1 MAGPTTAQAIG
12 AFAAQIEALNKR
24 LDLDRDDRKEADKE
38 IIANRAAVSRALLEL
53 GHSHAD
59 NAARLDRIEP
69 VVAMVSSAKSKFA
82 GAMVV
87 LGLIGTLFIFGV
99 VYFKDAIL
107 RLIFGG

>member
-82 GAMVV
+82 GAMVI

>member
-24 LDLDRDDRKEADKE
+24 LDLDREDRKEADKE

>member
-24 LDLDRDDRKEADKE
+24 LDLDREDRKEADKE

-69 VVAMVSSAKSKFA
+69 VVAMVSSAKSKVA